1 MDSSDELVSISALPF
16 TAVRAEQRLV
26 TAKMRTLLLATSQLI
41 RWTRVA
47 RKEERWV
54 AVGEVVEREERRE
67 EEERK
72 WEWEAECWGRRK
84 STA

>member
-1 MDSSDELVSISALPF
+1 MSALPF

-26 TAKMRTLLLATSQLI
+26 TAKRRTLLLAKSQLM

-47 RKEERWV
+47 RNEERWV
-54 AVGEVVEREERRE
+54 AVGEVVERVERRE

-72 WEWEAECWGRRK
+72 CECEAECWVRRK
-84 STA
+84 RTA

>member
-1 MDSSDELVSISALPF
+1 MESSEQLLIMSALPF

-26 TAKMRTLLLATSQLI
+26 TAKSRTLLLAMSQLI

-47 RKEERWV
+47 SKEERWV

-72 WEWEAECWGRRK
+72 WEWEEECWVRRK
-84 STA
+84 RTA

>member
-1 MDSSDELVSISALPF
+1 MESSEELLIMSALPF

-26 TAKMRTLLLATSQLI
+26 TAKSRTLLLAISQLI

-47 RKEERWV
+47 SKEERWV

-72 WEWEAECWGRRK
+72 WEWEEECWVRRK
-84 STA
+84 RTA

>member
-1 MDSSDELVSISALPF
+1 MLIMSAVPF

-26 TAKMRTLLLATSQLI
+26 TAKSRTLLLAISQLI
-41 RWTRVA
+41 RWIRVA
-47 RKEERWV
+47 SKEERWV

-72 WEWEAECWGRRK
+72 WEWEEECWVRRK
-84 STA
+84 RTA